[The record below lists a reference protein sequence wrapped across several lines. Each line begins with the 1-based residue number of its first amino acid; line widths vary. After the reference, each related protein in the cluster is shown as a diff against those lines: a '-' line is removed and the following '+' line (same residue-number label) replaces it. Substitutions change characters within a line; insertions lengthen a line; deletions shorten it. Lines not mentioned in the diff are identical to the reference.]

1 VGGEEGFLAG
11 VSAAVG
17 RKPAENFE
25 RPKRGRAA
33 MQPREAADMADLA
46 GVAGLGAVQ
55 RVDSKEGRRAAH
67 EEGGKRYGHHPR

>member
-1 VGGEEGFLAG
+1 
-11 VSAAVG
+11 
-17 RKPAENFE
+17 
-25 RPKRGRAA
+25 
-33 MQPREAADMADLA
+33 MADLA